1 MTTRWMTVIPA
12 LALALT
18 MTACGEEKETTLTG
32 MITAVDGT
40 VISVVEMSANMQGER
55 PSMPESG
62 EMPSM
67 PEGMEDFTI
76 PEDFDPEKPDRTPP
90 EGFDP
95 GNFGGQMPNGG
106 DMPERPTGE
115 GMPEM
120 PNGQGMPNFGDI
132 SGMFGGMGEARSIDI
147 ANARISVEIEEGKA
161 SGSMEDIKPG
171 TFVTITLHGKGEA
184 TAVLVAASSG
194 FGGRFMPNF

>member
-1 MTTRWMTVIPA
+1 MKKRWMTVISA
-12 LALALT
+12 LALFLT

-32 MITAVDGT
+32 MVTTMDGT
-40 VISVVEMSANMQGER
+40 VISVVEMGADMRGER
-55 PSMPESG
+55 PSMFEEG
-62 EMPSM
+62 EMPTM

-76 PEDFDPEKPDRTPP
+76 PEDFDPENPDRTPP

-95 GNFGGQMPNGG
+95 GSFGGQMPNGG

-120 PNGQGMPNFGDI
+120 PTGEGMSNFGDM
-132 SGMFGGMGEARSIDI
+132 SGMFGDMGEATSIDI

-161 SGSMEDIKPG
+161 SGSMEDVKPG
-171 TFVTITLHGKGEA
+171 AFVTITLNGKGEA
-184 TAVLVAASSG
+184 TAVLVSANSG

>member
-1 MTTRWMTVIPA
+1 MKRRWMTVIPA

-18 MTACGEEKETTLTG
+18 MTACGQEKETTLTG
-32 MITAVDGT
+32 MVTAVDGT
-40 VISVVEMSANMQGER
+40 VISVVEMSADMKGER
-55 PSMPESG
+55 PSMPENG

-76 PEDFDPEKPDRTPP
+76 PEDFDPENPDRTPP

-106 DMPERPTGE
+106 DIPEMPTGE

-120 PNGQGMPNFGDI
+120 PNGQGMPNF
-132 SGMFGGMGEARSIDI
+132 
-147 ANARISVEIEEGKA
+147 
-161 SGSMEDIKPG
+161 
-171 TFVTITLHGKGEA
+171 
-184 TAVLVAASSG
+184 
-194 FGGRFMPNF
+194 

>member
-1 MTTRWMTVIPA
+1 MMKRRWMTVIPA

-32 MITAVDGT
+32 MVTAVDGT
-40 VISVVEMSANMQGER
+40 VISVVEMRSDMQGER
-55 PSMPESG
+55 PFMPENG
-62 EMPSM
+62 EMPTM

-76 PEDFDPEKPDRTPP
+76 PEDFDPENPDRTPP

-106 DMPERPTGE
+106 DIPERPTGE

-120 PNGQGMPNFGDI
+120 PNFDM
-132 SGMFGGMGEARSIDI
+132 SGMFGSVGEAKSIDI
-147 ANARISVEIEEGKA
+147 TNARISVEIEEGKA
-161 SGSMEDIKPG
+161 SGSMEDVKPG
-171 TFVTITLHGKGEA
+171 TFVTITLNGKGEA

>member
-1 MTTRWMTVIPA
+1 MKRRWMTVIPA

-18 MTACGEEKETTLTG
+18 MSACGEEKETTLTG

-40 VISVVEMSANMQGER
+40 VISVVEMSADMQGER
-55 PSMPESG
+55 
-62 EMPSM
+62 PSM

-76 PEDFDPEKPDRTPP
+76 PEDFDPEKAPP

-106 DMPERPTGE
+106 DIPERPTGE

-120 PNGQGMPNFGDI
+120 PNGQGMPNFDA
-132 SGMFGGMGEARSIDI
+132 SGMFGDMGEARSIDI

-161 SGSMEDIKPG
+161 SGSMEDVKPG
-171 TFVTITLHGKGEA
+171 TFMTITLNGKGEA
-184 TAVLVAASSG
+184 TAVLVSENSR

>member
-1 MTTRWMTVIPA
+1 MKRRWMTVIPA
-12 LALALT
+12 LALILT
-18 MTACGEEKETTLTG
+18 MTACGQEKETTLTG
-32 MITAVDGT
+32 MVTAVDGT
-40 VISVVEMSANMQGER
+40 VISVVEMSADMQGER
-55 PSMPESG
+55 PSMPENG

-76 PEDFDPEKPDRTPP
+76 PEDFDPENPDRTPP

-106 DMPERPTGE
+106 DMPE
-115 GMPEM
+115 M
-120 PNGQGMPNFGDI
+120 PNGQGMPNFDM
-132 SGMFGGMGEARSIDI
+132 SGMFGDMGEAQSIDI

-161 SGSMEDIKPG
+161 SGTMEDVKPG
-171 TFVTITLHGKGEA
+171 AFVTITLNGKGEA

>member
-1 MTTRWMTVIPA
+1 MKRRWMTVIPA
-12 LALALT
+12 LALVLT
-18 MTACGEEKETTLTG
+18 MTACGAEKETTLTG
-32 MITAVDGT
+32 MVTAVDGT
-40 VISVVEMSANMQGER
+40 VISVVEMGADMQGER
-55 PSMPESG
+55 
-62 EMPSM
+62 PSM

-76 PEDFDPEKPDRTPP
+76 PEDFDPSNPDRTPP

-106 DMPERPTGE
+106 EIPEMPTGE

-120 PNGQGMPNFGDI
+120 PNGQGMPNFGDM
-132 SGMFGGMGEARSIDI
+132 SGMLGNMGEAKSIDI

-161 SGSMEDIKPG
+161 SGSMEDVKPG
-171 TFVTITLHGKGEA
+171 AFVTITLNGKGEA
-184 TAVLVAASSG
+184 TAVLVSASSG